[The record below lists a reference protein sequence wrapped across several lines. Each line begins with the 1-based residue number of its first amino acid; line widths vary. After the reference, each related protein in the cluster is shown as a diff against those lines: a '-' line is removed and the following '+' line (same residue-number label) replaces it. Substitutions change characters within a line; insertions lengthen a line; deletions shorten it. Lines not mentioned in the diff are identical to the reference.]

1 MSKTFEPKIVCFAC
15 RWCSYAGADMAGTSR
30 MQYPPNARIIRVNC
44 SGRVDPVFILRAL
57 KLRADGVLIA
67 GCHFGDCHYIS
78 GNYQTARRV
87 ALLKEYLKELNIEP
101 RRLRLEWISAS
112 EGAKFAST
120 MNDFVNEVKSLGPNP
135 LPTGGAPQHAK
146 AESSH

>member
-1 MSKTFEPKIVCFAC
+1 MTMGNKFEPTIVCFAC

-30 MQYPPNARIIRVNC
+30 IQYPPNARIIRVNC

-57 KLRADGVLIA
+57 KLKADGVLIA
-67 GCHFGDCHYIS
+67 GCHYGDCHYIS

-87 ALLKEYLKELNIEP
+87 ALLKKFLKELNIEP
-101 RRLRLEWISAS
+101 DRLRFEQISAA

-120 MNDFVNEVKSLGPNP
+120 MKDFVNQVKSLGPNP
-135 LPTGGAPQHAK
+135 LSNGGSK
-146 AESSH
+146 